1 MLMLKLLLTASAL
14 CLWGEKSNAT
24 CGGDAKL
31 SECKVIVTCGDDAKT
46 ARCVVI
52 SADKTLGCCAVSV
65 GDGGRIAAKKS
76 PNYVLVSTAA
86 QQGIVYR
93 LSGDDESIADRIRA
107 PKGSDIWIGVRMAP
121 VPAPL
126 AAHLGDAGGLMVAN
140 VAKDSPADKAGLRQ
154 YDVITAFAGDE
165 INSTDDLVNAIAEN
179 GKSRTRITV
188 LRGGDQKSL
197 RIKPA
202 SRPESGEMT
211 FKYDEGQDTVVQ
223 DGNVRFRGRM
233 LLPGRDGVW
242 QLKDLGD
249 LEGLPEA
256 LESLKGLK
264 GLKGFKFDFDPEN
277 FKFEFDADDFKFDHD
292 FGIGIPHILRFGDG
306 DFDGH
311 FQFKIKTDNDGETIE
326 IERNDDGEIILKRTD
341 QDGNVTTETFDDW
354 KDLHDSDAL
363 ELFGGRMFI
372 GGPGGMGIR
381 LGVRGNLKNMSKM
394 RIQWRKQIDEALEDV
409 REQLKGAHIKIRRF
423 RDDDDGDG
431 DVSSSAMSVSIA
443 NGRVVVTINED
454 GDVTTYKYDSIAE
467 LKQDNPDLWEKLSD
481 VIGDD
486 DDDDDDD

>member
-1 MLMLKLLLTASAL
+1 MLMLKLLLTASTL
-14 CLWGEKSNAT
+14 CLWGDKSN
-24 CGGDAKL
+24 
-31 SECKVIVTCGDDAKT
+31 VTCGDEAKT
-46 ARCVVI
+46 ACCVVI
-52 SADKTLGCCAVSV
+52 SADKTPECYAVSV
-65 GDGGRIAAKKS
+65 GDGGRIAAKKL

-121 VPAPL
+121 VPAAL

-140 VAKDSPADKAGLRQ
+140 VAEGSPADKAGLRQ

-165 INSTDDLVNAIAEN
+165 INSTDDLVNGIAEN

-188 LRGGDQKSL
+188 LRGGDKKSL

-202 SRPESGEMT
+202 ARPESGEMT
-211 FKYDEGQDTVVQ
+211 FKYDESQDAVVQ
-223 DGNVRFRGRM
+223 DGNVQFRGRM
-233 LLPGRDGVW
+233 LLPGQDGVW

-264 GLKGFKFDFDPEN
+264 GFKFDFDPEN
-277 FKFEFDADDFKFDHD
+277 FKFDFDADDFKFDHD
-292 FGIGIPHILRFGDG
+292 FGIGIPHILRFGDF

-311 FQFKIKTDNDGETIE
+311 FQFKIKTDKDGETIE

-341 QDGNVTTETFDDW
+341 QDGNVTTETFDNW
-354 KDLHDSDAL
+354 KDLRDSDAL

-409 REQLKGAHIKIRRF
+409 REQLRGAHIKIRRF
-423 RDDDDGDG
+423 RDDDDDDG
-431 DVSSSAMSVSIA
+431 NVSSSAMSVSIA

-454 GDVTTYKYDSIAE
+454 GDVTTYKYDSIEE
-467 LKQDNPDLWEKLSD
+467 LKEDNPELWEELSD
-481 VIGDD
+481 VLGDD
-486 DDDDDDD
+486 DDDD

>member
-1 MLMLKLLLTASAL
+1 MLTLKFLLTVAAFCIWSGA
-14 CLWGEKSNAT
+14 
-24 CGGDAKL
+24 AKL
-31 SECKVIVTCGDDAKT
+31 SDGNVIVQRSDDDKVASFVIVPGDNKKKIAY
-46 ARCVVI
+46 
-52 SADKTLGCCAVSV
+52 SV
-65 GDGGRIAAKKS
+65 YRTTPGQGLAHVKFGSPNVYYVQPDGGRISTKTA
-76 PNYVLVSTAA
+76 PNYVLLPAA
-86 QQGIVYR
+86 TQQGMVYR
-93 LSGDDESIADRIRA
+93 LSDDESIADRIRA

-121 VPAPL
+121 VPAAL

-140 VAKDSPADKAGLRQ
+140 VAEGSPADKAGLRQ

-188 LRGGDQKSL
+188 LRGGDKKSL

-202 SRPESGEMT
+202 ARPESGEMT
-211 FKYDEGQDTVVQ
+211 FKYDESQDTVVQ

-233 LLPGRDGVW
+233 LLPGQNGVW

-256 LESLKGLK
+256 LEALK
-264 GLKGFKFDFDPEN
+264 GLKGFKFDFD
-277 FKFEFDADDFKFDHD
+277 ADDFKFDHN

-311 FQFKIKTDNDGETIE
+311 FQFKIKTDKDGETIE

-372 GGPGGMGIR
+372 GIPGGMGIH
-381 LGVRGNLKNMSKM
+381 LGLPGNLKNMSKM
-394 RIQWRKQIDEALEDV
+394 RLQWRKQIDEALEDV

-423 RDDDDGDG
+423 RDDDDDDDG
-431 DVSSSAMSVSIA
+431 DVRSSAMSVSIA

-486 DDDDDDD
+486 DDDD